1 MVRNEET
8 KRWRASFFCFSLCCP
23 PRPIPTAS
31 GLILSYARREPC
43 GDSEWRGEGTSQ
55 NERWERPTSWQ
66 RKRVRA
72 RWRRKEWT
80 NEVRER
86 LGAKTHLLFTAV
98 HEIPFSAA
106 IPIFLFIPGI
116 MCVLTAGPY
125 LSITHPNEWSEWEM
139 KVGGIKGWEQS
150 LRSQERTHLSLSS
163 VGSLSLMNEVKW

>member
-1 MVRNEET
+1 M
-8 KRWRASFFCFSLCCP
+8 
-23 PRPIPTAS
+23 
-31 GLILSYARREPC
+31 
-43 GDSEWRGEGTSQ
+43 
-55 NERWERPTSWQ
+55 ERWGNEP
-66 RKRVRA
+66 
-72 RWRRKEWT
+72 EWT
-80 NEVRER
+80 VGETNELTKEASEGSVAAEGMNEWSEER